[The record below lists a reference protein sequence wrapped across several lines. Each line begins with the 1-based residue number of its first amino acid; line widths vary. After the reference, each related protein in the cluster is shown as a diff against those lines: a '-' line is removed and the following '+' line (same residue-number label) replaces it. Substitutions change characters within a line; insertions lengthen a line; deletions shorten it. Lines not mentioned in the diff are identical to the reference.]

1 MRDYIVGAV
10 LVEVPAASGTGALRD
25 EPRWVSAFGHVLT
38 ASDEPTI
45 VVAHSYGGIV
55 IAEAATGIAS
65 VRHLLL
71 VSSYLPEVGE
81 SLSSFGSDG
90 PAPFLNMDSVTG
102 TFTVRRD
109 ALADTFLAD
118 CDPEIQ
124 QAAGDRTAWQ
134 SLAVLAQPVTSSA
147 WQHVASTYVVCTQD
161 NGKPRKSTT
170 RICSPR
176 KPHDRARLSSP
187 PVSLPASIYVRSR
200 APALTQTMSA

>member
-10 LVEVPAASGTGALRD
+10 LVEVPEASGTGALRD

-102 TFTVRRD
+102 TFTVRRE

-134 SLAVLAQPVTSSA
+134 SLGVLAQPVTSSA

-161 NGKPRKSTT
+161 NGTPANRQ
-170 RICSPR
+170 REFAR
-176 KPHDRARLSSP
+176 RASRTIELDSGHHPFLSQ
-187 PVSLPASIYVRSR
+187 PVSMCDLVLR
-200 APALTQTMSA
+200 L

>member
-90 PAPFLNMDSVTG
+90 PAPVLNMDSVTG
-102 TFTVRRD
+102 TFTVRR
-109 ALADTFLAD
+109 
-118 CDPEIQ
+118 E
-124 QAAGDRTAWQ
+124 AAGDRTAWQ
-134 SLAVLAQPVTSSA
+134 SLGVLAQPVTSSA

-161 NGKPRKSTT
+161 NGTPANRQ
-170 RICSPR
+170 REFA
-176 KPHDRARLSSP
+176 RAQAAR
-187 PVSLPASIYVRSR
+187 
-200 APALTQTMSA
+200 